1 MQDLTDPSANALLAQ
16 IDQVLHDETGE
27 DFDWDD
33 LELEK
38 QIEASR
44 KKRVAALDGAR
55 VGIHGF
61 CGWDK
66 CNLWDSRAEKVLSC
80 HFEGAHAFL
89 RCMTSLL

>member
-44 KKRVAALDGAR
+44 KKRVAALAR
-55 VGIHGF
+55 MAAAQAQLCPCWHS
-61 CGWDK
+61 WL
-66 CNLWDSRAEKVLSC
+66 LWL
-80 HFEGAHAFL
+80 G
-89 RCMTSLL
+89 